1 MSTLAWQK
9 SSYCAEGSN
18 CLNLAVAPDRTI
30 RLRESEAPEVT
41 LTTTPARLGTFIRA
55 AKAGAFDHLAS

>member
-9 SSYCAEGSN
+9 SSYCAEGNS

-30 RLRESEAPEVT
+30 RLRESEDPDIT
-41 LTTTPARLGTFIRA
+41 LTTTPAHLGTFIRA
-55 AKAGAFDHLAS
+55 AKAGAFDHLAP

>member
-1 MSTLAWQK
+1 
-9 SSYCAEGSN
+9 CAEGSN
-18 CLNLAVAPDRTI
+18 CLNLAVARDRTI
-30 RLRESEAPEVT
+30 RLRESEDPDVT